1 MGPAHRGKYHRRF
14 FRPFLPHC
22 GDSGGTESPEE
33 GGDAR
38 DTPPPPHT
46 GKPGRLETGSRLAR
60 CRCRERLC
68 RIGEFRGSTAAPSRG
83 GSGVTPVAAGNGGEA
98 GPEPPGEG
106 QGDFFF
112 IIRFNLWRPCP
123 DRTGIPKDEPPEKE
137 SGTGAAA
144 AAALGAGQRPPRGS
158 LFTNRCHRTGGQ
170 EIASLPGR

>member
-1 MGPAHRGKYHRRF
+1 MPG
-14 FRPFLPHC
+14 
-22 GDSGGTESPEE
+22 
-33 GGDAR
+33 
-38 DTPPPPHT
+38 TPPPPHT

-112 IIRFNLWRPCP
+112 YYSFQPLEALPRPNGDP
-123 DRTGIPKDEPPEKE
+123 QG
-137 SGTGAAA
+137 
-144 AAALGAGQRPPRGS
+144 
-158 LFTNRCHRTGGQ
+158 
-170 EIASLPGR
+170 